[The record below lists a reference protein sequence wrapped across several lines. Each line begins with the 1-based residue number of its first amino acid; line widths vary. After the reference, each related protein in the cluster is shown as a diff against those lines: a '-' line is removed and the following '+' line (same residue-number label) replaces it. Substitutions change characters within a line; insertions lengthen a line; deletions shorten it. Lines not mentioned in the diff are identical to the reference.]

1 LSLDD
6 LKTLIGIAGV
16 LFAGAWGIV
25 KIVYSQKVK
34 IENLEKQ
41 SVMTLMAQL
50 QTQIA
55 QVAELLNKSS
65 ERFTREIEEL
75 KKETNDLKIVQAE
88 HITEMKTFGKAMLE
102 VHRHF
107 AGKAEEYAQSEKK
120 QIGKD
125 AWIIRE
131 KKKANGEDE

>member
-1 LSLDD
+1 MSLDD
-6 LKTLIGIAGV
+6 LKTILSIAGV
-16 LFAGAWGIV
+16 LFAGAWGII

-50 QTQIA
+50 QAQIA
-55 QVAELLNKSS
+55 QVADLLNKSS
-65 ERFTREIEEL
+65 DRFTREIEEL

-107 AGKAEEYAQSEKK
+107 AGKQEEYAQSEKK